1 MMNSGRHSLGRS
13 EVVLTVLIYM
23 LATMMVHVPALAQEP
38 EAVLYQENFDSQAQG
53 WELESGWQVIQDGG
67 DWVLAGEG
75 HRWARPGV
83 SYTSDFRVQFRLK
96 LLRGRIH
103 LVYRLSGTG
112 RYFIGFHEGGSDLS
126 KQYWPDTFMDGL
138 TGSATPHSLGNWHQV
153 EIVGQGASLR
163 FLVDGQVEWEYTDP
177 DPLLAGSFAFE
188 TLDDSVAYVDDIV
201 VYGPAP
207 TPTPTPDRRFT
218 WVRTGGPLGGLGY
231 DVRMRPDNPDVMYVT
246 DAWAGVHMSTDGGQT
261 WFPSNEGITTRAGE
275 SGDAIPVFCLTI
287 DPHDYDTIWVGT
299 QNVRGIFKSIDGG
312 HTWVE
317 MDNGVVEREGI
328 TFRGFTVDPR
338 SSDIVYAA
346 AEISSWAWAGEG
358 RSGREFD
365 MTQGVVYKTTD
376 GGQNWQAV
384 WRGDNL
390 ARYVWIDPRAPDVI
404 YVSTGIFDREAA
416 NSIPDSRTAGGVGI
430 IKSTNGGETWTEVNN
445 GLANLYVGTLFMH
458 PETPDVLLAGTG
470 NNQYYTRA
478 GVYLST
484 DGGDSWQQTL
494 VGENI
499 NAVEFAVSQPD
510 LAYAGSADAVYRS
523 EDGGDTWQRVCGG
536 RDGWGPPGVRA
547 GFPIDFQVDPRDPDR
562 IFANNYGGGN
572 FLSAD
577 GGRTW
582 TVASKGY
589 TGAQVRDIAVD
600 PTAAG
605 QVFAAARSG
614 LFLSTDGGGDWIGLS
629 TPPAASLEWYVVAI
643 DPTDPQ
649 HVLAANNWN
658 GVILESYD
666 GGRAWSPVSQRP
678 DESMS
683 WRAIAFAPS
692 NPATVY
698 AGTSA
703 FFSAGTFDDRMPAGG
718 IYVSHDGGTT
728 WTLANDALSRDANV
742 TSLVV
747 APHDP
752 QVVYAATGNHGL
764 LKTVNGGQ
772 SWAVINQGLPESRV
786 LSVALHPA
794 DPSIVYA
801 GLGMAGL
808 YRSTDS
814 GATWQSSA
822 AGLNPEASISDIMF
836 DPTDPQVMYVAD
848 RFSGVYRSTD
858 GGATWMPINVGLRTR
873 AINALAISSD
883 GQHLY
888 AATEGEGVFRLDL
901 SGQPPRPVPTPTL
914 PLAASPVSTATPP
927 PATPTPTAVAAA
939 PTSTPPPGQPTAP
952 PEATP
957 FPMPEPSGRRG
968 ICGGVA
974 AIPLMLVGL
983 VWLSKTCPEQRIPIR
998 RQRHGR

>member
-1 MMNSGRHSLGRS
+1 MNSRKRS
-13 EVVLTVLIYM
+13 FGGSMVILTVLIYM
-23 LATMMVHVPALAQEP
+23 LGTMMVHIPAWAQGP
-38 EAVLYQENFDSQAQG
+38 EVVLYQEDFNDGQAQG
-53 WELESGWQVIQDGG
+53 WELEPGWRIIQDG
-67 DWVLAGEG
+67 DSWVLTGEG
-75 HRWARPGV
+75 HQWARPGV
-83 SYTSDFRVQFRLK
+83 SYGSDFRVQFRLK
-96 LLRGRIH
+96 LMGGRIH
-103 LVYRLSGTG
+103 LVYRLNQTG
-112 RYFIGFHEGGSDLS
+112 RYFIGFHEGGSDLN
-126 KQYWPDTFMDGL
+126 KQYWPDTFLNGL
-138 TGSATPHSLGNWHQV
+138 TGSATPHTLGAWHQV
-153 EIVGQGASLR
+153 EIVGRGASLR

-177 DPLLAGSFAFE
+177 DPLLGGSFAFE
-188 TLDDSVAYVDDIV
+188 TLDDSGAYVDDIL

-207 TPTPTPDRRFT
+207 TPTPTPDLRFT

-299 QNVRGIFKSIDGG
+299 QNVRGIFKSTDGG
-312 HTWVE
+312 RTWVE
-317 MDNGVVEREGI
+317 MDNGVIEREGI

-346 AEISSWAWAGEG
+346 AELSSWAWAGEG

-376 GGQNWQAV
+376 GGQNWTPV

-390 ARYVWIDPRAPDVI
+390 ARYVWIDPRDPDVL

-430 IKSTNGGETWTEVNN
+430 VKSTDGGQTWTEANN
-445 GLANLYVGTLFMH
+445 GLANTYVGTLFMH
-458 PETPDVLLAGTG
+458 PENPDILLAGTG
-470 NNQYYTRA
+470 NNQYYDGA

-484 DGGDSWQQTL
+484 DSGHSWQQTL

-499 NAVEFAVSQPD
+499 NAVEFALSNPD
-510 LAYAGSADAVYRS
+510 VAYAGSADAVHRS
-523 EDGGDTWQRVCGG
+523 ADGGRTWQRVSGG
-536 RDGWGPPGVRA
+536 ENGWGPPGVRA

-577 GGRTW
+577 GGHTW
-582 TVASKGY
+582 AVASKGY

-605 QVFAAARSG
+605 RVFAAARSG
-614 LFLSTDGGGDWIGLS
+614 LFLSTDGGDDWAGLS
-629 TPPAASLEWYVVAI
+629 YPPAASLEWYVVAI
-643 DPTDPQ
+643 DPTDSQ

-658 GVILESYD
+658 GVILQSHD
-666 GGRAWSPVSQRP
+666 GGRAWRPVSQRP

-692 NPATVY
+692 DPATVY

-703 FFSAGTFDDRMPAGG
+703 FFSAGTFDDWMPAGG
-718 IYVSHDGGTT
+718 IYVSHDGGAS
-728 WTLANDALSRDANV
+728 WTMANDVLSQEANV
-742 TSLVV
+742 TSL
-747 APHDP
+747 AIDPHDP

-764 LKTVNGGQ
+764 LKTTDGGQ
-772 SWAVINQGLPESRV
+772 SWTASNQGLPESRA
-786 LSVALHPA
+786 LSVVLHPA
-794 DPSIVYA
+794 DASIVYA

-808 YRSTDS
+808 YRSEDG

-822 AGLNPEASISDIMF
+822 AGLNPEASVSGIVF
-836 DPTDPQVMYVAD
+836 DPTATQVMYAAD

-858 GGATWMPINVGLRTR
+858 GGMSWMPINVGLRTR
-873 AINALAISSD
+873 AVNALAISPD

-901 SGQPPRPVPTPTL
+901 SGQPPQPAPTPTL
-914 PLAASPVSTATPP
+914 PPTPTPVPTATSP
-927 PATPTPTAVAAA
+927 PATPTPAAVAVA
-939 PTSTPPPGQPTAP
+939 PTVTSPPVQPAQPTTVLP
-952 PEATP
+952 PK
-957 FPMPEPSGRRG
+957 PEPSGGRG
-968 ICGGVA
+968 ICGGA
-974 AIPLMLVGL
+974 AALPLVLLGL
-983 VWLSKTCPEQRIPIR
+983 VLYRKSGK
-998 RQRHGR
+998 